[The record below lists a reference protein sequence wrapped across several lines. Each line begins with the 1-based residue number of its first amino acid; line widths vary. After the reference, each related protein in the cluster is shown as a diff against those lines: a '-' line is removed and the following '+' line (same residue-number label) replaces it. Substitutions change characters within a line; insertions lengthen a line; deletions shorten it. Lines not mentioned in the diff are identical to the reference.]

1 MVGKRTRILVG
12 VKRLLEIALLLCLP
26 VVMAAQT
33 PSNYRIKSWKTG
45 TAQAEP
51 QTLNI
56 TLSAADRTHSK
67 IINDASGHPLY
78 RLLVQPAAFIGPG
91 DGVAAWHVYLTTL
104 NSNDN
109 LLLPSNSVQQEE
121 YEGPDYLWW
130 FYPGKNRLVPM
141 DATRVVQV
149 EGSYVILKAQDV
161 RLNGLGQLE
170 TMRLTITFSNTP
182 PAG

>member
-1 MVGKRTRILVG
+1 MRGKRTRILVG
-12 VKRLLEIALLLCLP
+12 VKRLLAIALLLCLP
-26 VVMAAQT
+26 VMMAAQA

-56 TLSAADRTHSK
+56 SLSGGDRAYSK
-67 IINDASGHPLY
+67 IINDGSGHPLY
-78 RLLVQPAAFIGPG
+78 RLLVQAAAFIGPG

-130 FYPGKNRLVPM
+130 FYPGKNRLVAM

-149 EGSYVILKAQDV
+149 EGSYVTLKAQEV
-161 RLNGLGQLE
+161 KLNGLGQVE
-170 TMRLTITFSNTP
+170 NMQLTITFSNTP